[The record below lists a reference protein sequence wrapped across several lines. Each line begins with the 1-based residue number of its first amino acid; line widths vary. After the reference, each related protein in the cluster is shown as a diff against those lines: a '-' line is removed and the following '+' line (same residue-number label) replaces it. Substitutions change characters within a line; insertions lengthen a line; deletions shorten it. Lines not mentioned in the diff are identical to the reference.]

1 MLDAL
6 VRIAGATTIVNT
18 AKGFSVNDVT
28 QAPIQEQVALA
39 LKRMGC
45 RRTAKINQRAINALH
60 SAPLTVARIEAAA
73 RKTSGQNSRGPPRS
87 FNLHIFQG

>member
-28 QAPIQEQVALA
+28 QAPIQEQVTL
-39 LKRMGC
+39 GGEIC
-45 RRTAKINQRAINALH
+45 TQ
-60 SAPLTVARIEAAA
+60 SIEADTASQQVLDRNRQVPDSPA
-73 RKTSGQNSRGPPRS
+73 GGMIHSIGNRGRDRY
-87 FNLHIFQG
+87 

>member
-28 QAPIQEQVALA
+28 QAPIQEQVTLGGEICT
-39 LKRMGC
+39 K
-45 RRTAKINQRAINALH
+45 N
-60 SAPLTVARIEAAA
+60 IEAD
-73 RKTSGQNSRGPPRS
+73 TCFTEGPRPQS
-87 FNLHIFQG
+87 ASA

>member
-28 QAPIQEQVALA
+28 QAPIQE
-39 LKRMGC
+39 
-45 RRTAKINQRAINALH
+45 
-60 SAPLTVARIEAAA
+60 
-73 RKTSGQNSRGPPRS
+73 
-87 FNLHIFQG
+87 